1 MQKCFGVRLQLSLTE
16 KGLRKMMEMS
26 KSYRHALLD
35 SDVLDLFK
43 VTGRPPSCL
52 ISPLLSGLSAH
63 VPELHAALA

>member
-1 MQKCFGVRLQLSLTE
+1 MQKGICVRLQLSLTE

-43 VTGRPPSCL
+43 VSERHALCL
-52 ISPLLSGLSAH
+52 TSSLLSALSAQTHKLH
-63 VPELHAALA
+63 VALP